1 MKKCKKILSLALTL
15 TMLAGTLLSTSAF
28 AAGADD
34 DYGCYSND
42 DGSINIVRYYGS
54 NTDLVI
60 PDTLK
65 DRPVTVISSLKSGN
79 YACYVENVTLPAN
92 LLRISAQGVNDFGLQ
107 CENLKSVT
115 FNQKLQRIDHSA
127 FRGDKNLTK
136 IFLPNSLTDMGSWA
150 FYGCTGLED
159 LTLSSGLKEITESSF
174 EYCSSLSKVA
184 IPSGVTTI
192 DQNAFAWCT
201 SLSEVTIPA
210 SVTNMSDSAFANC
223 DSLSIK
229 GYNGTYAQTYAKA
242 HNIPFVS
249 LGNVP
254 IDTSI
259 QLDTGSALSIKAGKF
274 YTFRV
279 TAKSRPTFTVGNN
292 SVFKIT
298 YTGSAGNNYFFKA
311 NAVGKAGQ
319 ATGFYI
325 NQEKTPRT
333 IGTIR

>member
-1 MKKCKKILSLALTL
+1 MKKSKKILSLALTL

-42 DGSINIVRYYGS
+42 DGSINIVGYYGS
-54 NTDLVI
+54 NTDLTI

-65 DRPVTVISSLKSGN
+65 DRPVTVISALN
-79 YACYVENVTLPAN
+79 NNVENVTLPAN
-92 LLRISAQGVNDFGLQ
+92 LLRISMDGQYAAGLR
-107 CENLKSVT
+107 CDNLKSVT
-115 FNQKLQRIDHSA
+115 FNQKLQKIDNNA
-127 FRGDKNLTK
+127 FNSDKNLTK
-136 IFLPNSLTDMGSWA
+136 ICLPNSLTDLGAWA

-159 LTLSSGLKEITESSF
+159 LTLSSGLREIQDATF
-174 EYCSSLSKVA
+174 EYCSSLSKVV

-201 SLSEVTIPA
+201 GLSEVTIPA

-223 DSLSIK
+223 DSLTIK
-229 GYNGTYAQTYAKA
+229 GYNGTYAQIYAKA
-242 HNIPFVS
+242 HNIPFAS

-254 IDTSI
+254 IDSSI
-259 QLDTGSALSIKAGKF
+259 KLDTGSALSIKAGKF

-279 TAKSRPTFTVGNN
+279 TAKSRPTFTAGNN
-292 SVFKIT
+292 SVFKIA
-298 YTGSAGNNYFFKA
+298 YTGSTGNNYFFKA
-311 NAVGKAGQ
+311 TAVGKAGQ